1 LAKNHQPNPLINY
14 FLILNLM
21 VQLMVQ
27 ISNPN
32 SINFPFVV
40 EIAKFNH
47 PTLVLGLYFLLLL
60 LKVQMHQPITQPSS
74 LSTTLSFCF

>member
-1 LAKNHQPNPLINY
+1 
-14 FLILNLM
+14 M

-27 ISNPN
+27 IAQPN
-32 SINFPFVV
+32 MSINFPFVV

-60 LKVQMHQPITQPSS
+60 LKVQMHQPISQP
-74 LSTTLSFCF
+74 LH